1 MFTEPEAVCGQVAT
15 FSMIFLLYTSVLFVT
30 LHSIKLHR
38 LKSMESTK
46 NKRLHALQR
55 SGADKIFEAY
65 DWVQEHRHE
74 FKREVY
80 GPVLIEV

>member
-1 MFTEPEAVCGQVAT
+1 
-15 FSMIFLLYTSVLFVT
+15 
-30 LHSIKLHR
+30 
-38 LKSMESTK
+38 MESTK